1 MFPVLPYALNQLSSG
16 DAHGDLMKP
25 PIKSVSMFGSLLLI
39 PALVPAVSS
48 AATPPVTSTNTFDI
62 TCQVTPSASIV
73 DPLTVTTEAAIQVT
87 APETVET
94 GEVFT
99 VDLQVDGV
107 SVPTSFEGISATDVS
122 RIKLDLD
129 VPDNAEF
136 VSAQV
141 LDPGSFTAGVTP
153 SVIRIDENGVPSA
166 DGDYLRLSGGN
177 QTIGNGPSVSRTT
190 PAGMA
195 VRPSGG
201 DETTLTF
208 PRLRLVFE
216 AGEPGVIEPGI
227 RTDGQ
232 AGVFGSDESFVSL
245 LARANAPIIGTVSA
259 PVTCQ
264 PRDSAT
270 AALNEGA
277 GPLTTIDVLEPG
289 PIDPGSVITRL
300 DGPSSVDVG
309 QAVSFAANVGV
320 AEEDDTIA
328 DLDGGDVQFYA
339 DGAPIGEPRPVVRG
353 IARLDMT
360 FNVPGTKLVTAE
372 YTDADGSSAPLSNV
386 HVLTVIGP
394 DPEPTDPVDP
404 APSEPT
410 GGSLASIF
418 GSLSAS

>member
-1 MFPVLPYALNQLSSG
+1 
-16 DAHGDLMKP
+16 MKP
-25 PIKSVSMFGSLLLI
+25 YLKPAGVLASVLLI
-39 PALVPAVSS
+39 PALVPAVST
-48 AATPPVTSTNTFDI
+48 AATAPVTSTKSFDI
-62 TCQVTPSASIV
+62 TCEVTPSASIV

-87 APETVET
+87 APESVET

-107 SVPTSFEGISATDVS
+107 TVPTSFEGISATDVS

-136 VSAQV
+136 ISAQI
-141 LDPGSFTAGVTP
+141 LDPGSFTAGVAP
-153 SVIRIDENGVPSA
+153 SIIRIDENGVPSTT
-166 DGDYLRLSGGN
+166 GDYLRLSGAN
-177 QTIGNGPSVSRTT
+177 QTIGNGPNVSRTS

-208 PRLRLVFE
+208 PRLRLVLE
-216 AGEPGVIEPGI
+216 AGEPGVVEPGI

-264 PRDSAT
+264 PRSSAT
-270 AALNEGA
+270 APLNEGA

-289 PIDPGSVITRL
+289 PVDPGSVVTRVE
-300 DGPSSVDVG
+300 GPATTDVG
-309 QAVSFAANVGV
+309 EAASFAANVGV
-320 AEEDDTIA
+320 AEDEDTIA
-328 DLDGGDVQFYA
+328 DVDGGSIQFFA
-339 DGAPIGEPRPVVRG
+339 DGAPIGAPRPVVRG

-372 YTDADGSSAPLSNV
+372 YTDADGNSAPLSNT
-386 HVLTVIGP
+386 HVLAVIGSE
-394 DPEPTDPVDP
+394 PEPTDPVEP
-404 APSEPT
+404 APAEPT
-410 GGSLASIF
+410 GGSLSSIF

>member
-1 MFPVLPYALNQLSSG
+1 
-16 DAHGDLMKP
+16 MKP
-25 PIKSVSMFGSLLLI
+25 VIRSLGVLGSLLLI
-39 PALVPAVSS
+39 PALTPAVSG
-48 AATPPVTSTNTFDI
+48 AATPPVTTTETFDI
-62 TCQVTPSASIV
+62 TCEVIPSTPLV

-87 APETVET
+87 APDEVEA

-99 VDLQVDGV
+99 VDLRVDGV
-107 SVPTSFEGISATDVS
+107 TVPTSFEGISATDIS

-136 VSAQV
+136 IDAQV
-141 LDPGSFTAGVTP
+141 LDPGSFTDGVPPSVVRINEDGTP
-153 SVIRIDENGVPSA
+153 SAS
-166 DGDYLRLSGGN
+166 GDYLRLSGGN
-177 QTIGNGPSVSRTT
+177 QTIGNGPNTSRRT
-190 PAGMA
+190 AGGMA
-195 VRPSGG
+195 ARPSGG

-208 PRLRLVFE
+208 PQLRLVFQAE
-216 AGEPGVIEPGI
+216 EPGVIEPGI
-227 RTDGQ
+227 RTAGQ

-245 LARANAPIIGTVSA
+245 LARASVPIIGTVFA

-264 PRDSAT
+264 PRSA
-270 AALNEGA
+270 ADAPLNDGA
-277 GPLTTIDVLEPG
+277 GALKTIDVVEPG
-289 PIDPGSVITRL
+289 PVDPGSVITRL
-300 DGPSSVDVG
+300 DGPSSAGIG

-328 DLDGGDVQFYA
+328 DLDGGAVQFYA
-339 DGAPIGEPRPVVRG
+339 DGAPIGEPRQVVRG

-372 YTDADGSSAPLSNV
+372 YTDADGSNAPLSNA
-386 HVLTVIGP
+386 HVLTVIGL